1 MTGERG
7 TATATTALERLEARW
22 RQGRFLCV
30 GLDPDLAKLPPSLA
44 RNADPAKAIVAFNSA
59 IVAATHEFVC
69 AYKPNAAYYEAL
81 GAAGWDAL
89 AGTIAAIKAAH
100 PDIPVILDAKRGDI
114 GPTNAGYAR
123 QIFDLLG
130 ADMATVHPYFG
141 QEALAP
147 FLERRDRG
155 IIVMASNSN
164 PGAGEFQD
172 EIVAS
177 SGEPLYLHVA
187 RAVAERWNAHGNCLV
202 TVGATFPEK
211 MRRVREAV
219 GDLPFLVLGVG
230 AQGGALAGT
239 IRHGADSRG
248 LGLIISSSRA
258 IIYASAG
265 DDFAAAAGREAERFH
280 EAIAAARGGA

>member
-1 MTGERG
+1 MGEARG
-7 TATATTALERLEARW
+7 AAASTALGQLAARW

-30 GLDPDLAKLPPSLA
+30 GLDPDLARLPPPFA
-44 RNADPAKAIVAFNSA
+44 RDASPAEAIVAFNRA

-81 GAAGWDAL
+81 GADGWPAL
-89 AGTIAAIKAAH
+89 AGTIAAIKADH

-141 QEALAP
+141 QEALVP
-147 FLERRDRG
+147 FLERRDKG

-172 EIVAS
+172 EIVART
-177 SGEPLYLHVA
+177 GEPVYLHIARTVA
-187 RAVAERWNAHGNCLV
+187 ARWNGHGNCMV
-202 TVGATFPEK
+202 TVGATYPEK

-219 GDLPFLVLGVG
+219 GDLPLLVLGVG
-230 AQGGALAGT
+230 AQGGSLAET